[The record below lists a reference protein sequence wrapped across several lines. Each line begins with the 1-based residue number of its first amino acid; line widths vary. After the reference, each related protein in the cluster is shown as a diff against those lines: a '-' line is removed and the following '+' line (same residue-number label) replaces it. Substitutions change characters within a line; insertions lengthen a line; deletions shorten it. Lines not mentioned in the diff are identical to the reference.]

1 FAAETLLDEV
11 HCPMLLRSCVLPT
24 SLPPGVC
31 RRTLPRWRRIL
42 PRLGRFRFLRGPSSS
57 LTPLWYLHSIVRF
70 EGFVC
75 PPCLCASMWWTWHLS
90 AGTLQSGQ
98 GHTRFSAIARVRS
111 LSDAKRASY
120 KFTGPAVGWKS
131 PT

>member
-1 FAAETLLDEV
+1 SVSLS
-11 HCPMLLRSCVLPT
+11 CCCVLYFA
-24 SLPPGVC
+24 SLFFPPLV
-31 RRTLPRWRRIL
+31 TLFSSPSLFRSL

-70 EGFVC
+70 EGLVC

-98 GHTRFSAIARVRS
+98 GQTRFSAIARVRS
-111 LSDAKRASY
+111 LSEANRAS
-120 KFTGPAVGWKS
+120 
-131 PT
+131 